1 MILSMPKEVNCNIKE
16 LIEITNSIKLEA
28 QSNENFIKEETS
40 QYISTFFIKL
50 EHILERD
57 LKQNKIMF
65 GDHSSF
71 WRFLVESLSI
81 NRALQDGIFYVIKT
95 NKQASDINKTRLF
108 LRYILINHQLADT
121 IQHCTIA
128 NKGCLMKYYNQDCPL
143 MKSYNVAFLIDSL
156 YSLNDINFILRN
168 MECLDQ
174 FETLSKEYQYGSNKL
189 IKSSNSL
196 SLSSFQSSISP
207 HGSNYMPELTDF
219 PPLPEYIKN
228 LFSPSKP
235 FYEQKHF
242 DKILLH
248 KTYKGQEKTTIIE
261 NAEDVVSY
269 CDQPTQYKSNT
280 SNNSCDLEDL
290 LFMIENFIENYLTQ
304 IQNIKNDSNILDSME
319 DPSIFVK
326 LKRLM
331 TKLSQ
336 LNSHLEFPSSN
347 DKISL
352 PNIKP
357 QFPDKRNQIRK
368 YHSADSIS
376 LIRYDGSELNFN
388 DTKNY
393 VIREKKYQYNS
404 LGNPGSKDLEKSENK
419 KRFRIKT
426 SLNEHIN
433 HALDRLKTLDVFG
446 KGTVSD
452 NNIGDLLLRYLTMI
466 LQACHC
472 FIESNANYNF
482 REECDTLLDK
492 IVILLTS
499 QKDASGITTN
509 PLKASTPT
517 NDILVVDSISQQPY
531 HLDIFDS
538 SSNEEGR
545 KSLFD
550 ELLELDEN
558 ENILPNNNNSNHF
571 NTLSDNKIGNETT
584 GSRSPTDFFLD
595 ENSTSEKIERVRG
608 LNHNLAFQEN
618 FMTKME
624 AEISELRLSRDTDDE
639 QFLYELK
646 NLTEHLTD
654 TASECYELKSK
665 NAELIKMLLESDKNN
680 EIIKAKCNELEAK
693 NYSIKRSLTKEA
705 KSLEKDN
712 RDLKRTL
719 LKFIKEKD
727 ALWRLARDLENNNN
741 NKPGNDTL
749 HLDENK
755 PFKNNSN
762 NHSAKTSNSLYD
774 LSSYYLSNYI
784 SPTKMYSSLT
794 NNSARQNTIIVDE
807 NQMSNS
813 KEQTSCAN
821 CGKDFGFI
829 MKRPHKCH
837 KCQSTFCHY
846 CVNNWV
852 PYSDN
857 SRPDTLIR
865 LCDNC
870 YSANFIQGLST
881 ANSSLTNSIHNKTN
895 KENTKGLKTSKSSV
909 RSISSSEDTNISSC
923 ITNASSLN
931 CLING
936 MSTCDE
942 NMRCPKKGFDKNL
955 VRKTENSDKIKID
968 ENGVNE
974 DDSDSEHLFNHNKAP
989 RYFWI
994 NEPAPYLS
1002 N

>member
-472 FIESNANYNF
+472 FISESNANYNF

-639 QFLYELK
+639 QFLYE
-646 NLTEHLTD
+646 
-654 TASECYELKSK
+654 
-665 NAELIKMLLESDKNN
+665 
-680 EIIKAKCNELEAK
+680 
-693 NYSIKRSLTKEA
+693 
-705 KSLEKDN
+705 
-712 RDLKRTL
+712 
-719 LKFIKEKD
+719 D